1 MGEYNKLTKM
11 LLSQGY
17 TAEYY
22 PKDIVRIASGCFSRS
37 GNPLENIYGG
47 FKYASW
53 YADSFTYRTGC
64 GMYVHGSNVIPD
76 MGYMS
81 EEWCHENDN
90 PVIRCPFDKPEC
102 PQNDPRLHGTIGGGL
117 CIQCFCVC
125 HRTDEEYVYEE
136 SYEYQEQLRRDEKNK
151 KYQEFSDARD
161 GRVCE
166 QHMFYDERTREW
178 SFRYNPKRCAV
189 FCYSQN
195 GYCPILGK
203 ELSTKK
209 GNVYYDLKR
218 SGVKQHKRP
227 GEQTSIFDGE
237 SWTRI
242 EKGIRYFP
250 KPCSIDICKAFVKV
264 QGKKKIQSDYEFSHS
279 FDRLLYPETTVEV
292 LNVRAE
298 VRASRDI
305 EQDLQDIRNGI
316 TVTHASDME
325 KEKKAKKKEKR
336 QAAQQK
342 RVARLE
348 KRLISMGYENLE
360 PHSLD
365 KVHADKWLGSE
376 RIAELEAIRQENIRK
391 EANMLVQGSILD
403 LMSE

>member
-1 MGEYNKLTKM
+1 MGEYNKLTKT

-22 PKDIVRIASGCFSRS
+22 PKDMVRIASGCYSRS

-47 FKYASW
+47 FEYVRW

-64 GMYVHGSNVIPD
+64 GLYVHGSNVIPD

-102 PQNDPRLHGTIGGGL
+102 QQNDPRLHGTIGGGL

-151 KYQEFSDARD
+151 KYQEFSDVRG

-166 QHMFYDERTREW
+166 RHMYYNERTREW
-178 SFRYNPKRCAV
+178 KLRYDPEDCARL
-189 FCYSQN
+189 CYSVN

-203 ELSTKK
+203 ELSKK
-209 GNVYYDLKR
+209 RGNVYYDLRK
-218 SGVKQHKRP
+218 SGVIQHNTP
-227 GEQTSIFDGE
+227 GEQTSLFDGE
-237 SWTRI
+237 EWARI
-242 EKGIRYFP
+242 EKGIRYFSG
-250 KPCSIDICKAFVKV
+250 PCSIDICEAFVKMKGAEAI
-264 QGKKKIQSDYEFSHS
+264 QKKYWDNHS
-279 FDRLLYPETTVEV
+279 RERMLGEDIEVEI

-298 VRASRDI
+298 AKPSRDLI
-305 EQDLQDIRNGI
+305 QDLQDIQDG
-316 TVTHASDME
+316 VDVVHASDME
-325 KEKKAKKKEKR
+325 KWQKENKSEKKRLARE
-336 QAAQQK
+336 K

-348 KRLISMGYENLE
+348 KRLISIGYENLE

>member
-1 MGEYNKLTKM
+1 MGEYNKLTER

-17 TAEYY
+17 TAEHY
-22 PKDIVRIASGCFSRS
+22 PKDMVRIASGCYSRS

-47 FKYASW
+47 FEYVSW
-53 YADSFTYRTGC
+53 YADSITYKTGC
-64 GMYVHGSNVIPD
+64 GMYVEGSNVISD
-76 MGYMS
+76 MGYMG

-90 PVIRCPFDKPEC
+90 PVIRCPFDKSEC
-102 PQNDPRLHGTIGGGL
+102 AQNDPRLHGTFGGGL

-125 HRTDEEYVYEE
+125 HRTDEAYVYEE
-136 SYEYQEQLRRDEKNK
+136 SFEYQEQLRQDEKNK
-151 KYQEFSDARD
+151 KYQEFSDARG

-178 SFRYNPKRCAV
+178 SFRYEPERCAV

-209 GNVYYDLKR
+209 GNVYYDLKS
-218 SGVKQHKRP
+218 SGVVQHKRP
-227 GEQTSIFDGE
+227 GEQTSVFDGE

-242 EKGIRYFP
+242 EKGIRYFSN
-250 KPCSIDICKAFVKV
+250 PCSIDICKAFVKV
-264 QGKKKIQSDYEFSHS
+264 QGKKKIQSDYDLKHS
-279 FDRLLYPETTVEV
+279 FDRLWYPENTAEV

-305 EQDLQDIRNGI
+305 EQDLQDIRDGI
-316 TVTHASDME
+316 TVTHASDLE
-325 KEKKAKKKEKR
+325 KEKKAQKKEKR
-336 QAAQQK
+336 KVAQRK
-342 RVARLE
+342 RVERLE
-348 KRLISMGYENLE
+348 KRLITIGYENLE

-376 RIAELEAIRQENIRK
+376 RIAELEAVRQEKIRK
-391 EANMLVQGSILD
+391 EENRLVQGSLLD
-403 LMSE
+403 FVSE